1 MRPDLASRAFVF
13 GVAGGALAWPA
24 LANNDRL
31 KIGSPRGTIDF
42 AIGDSKVFRTT
53 GGFKTWQGEVQV
65 DEENVPHSRVEVT
78 IATTSIE
85 MLDAQQTAMLKDIEF
100 FDVSQFPTMLFRSTG
115 IERTGE
121 TTLKVAGELTLRGI
135 TKPMVLNVSVTERR
149 PDAPPGKR
157 YALFRAEGSI
167 KRSDF
172 GMIKYID
179 IVGDAVDFSI
189 RTDAWR

>member
-1 MRPDLASRAFVF
+1 MHPELARRAFLL
-13 GVAGGALAWPA
+13 GGAGCAVVRPA
-24 LANNDRL
+24 LANDDKL

-53 GGFKTWQGEVQV
+53 GGFKTWQGQV
-65 DEENVPHSRVEVT
+65 MVDDENVPRSAVEVT

-85 MLDAQQTAMLKDIEF
+85 MLDSQQTAMLKDIEF
-100 FDVSQFPTMLFRSTG
+100 FDVSQFPTMLFRSTA
-115 IERTGE
+115 IERSGE
-121 TTLKVAGELTLRGI
+121 TALKVLGNVTLRGI
-135 TKPMVLNVSVTERR
+135 TKPMMLNVSVTERR

-172 GMIKYID
+172 GMIKYLD
-179 IVGDAVDFSI
+179 IVGDTVDISI